1 MAEMTSIEKERQASN
16 RKVSLLES
24 QAKEAESIRA
34 ELTQK
39 DKRQE
44 ELQKEIPSK
53 TVQPQ
58 PDTPYKLEQEDWTQ
72 LIVTKLT
79 QWFQSVGILRQA
91 SIEH

>member
-1 MAEMTSIEKERQASN
+1 MEERWRREFHNFEEKKR
-16 RKVSLLES
+16 V
-24 QAKEAESIRA
+24 KEA

-44 ELQKEIPSK
+44 ELQREIPFK

-58 PDTPYKLEQEDWTQ
+58 LDTPYKLEQEDWTQ